1 MEAELLCGIAG
12 KFPKK
17 RSNTYGCA
25 PLVLTQDS
33 DMMAGAQA
41 PMLDHEVGMASMVEE
56 LVEIIWASNDSSS
69 IKLSLVCT
77 PPNIFHER
85 QIHCYFLN
93 CCHEFMCHIQPNPS

>member
-17 RSNTYGCA
+17 RSNTHCA

-33 DMMAGAQA
+33 DVMAGVQA
-41 PMLDHEVGMASMVEE
+41 PMLDHEVGMVEG
-56 LVEIIWASNDSSS
+56 LVGIVWASDDGNS
-69 IKLSLVCT
+69 IKLSPGCT
-77 PPNIFHER
+77 PPNMFHKM

-93 CCHEFMCHIQPNPS
+93 CCHEFMCHIQPNPI